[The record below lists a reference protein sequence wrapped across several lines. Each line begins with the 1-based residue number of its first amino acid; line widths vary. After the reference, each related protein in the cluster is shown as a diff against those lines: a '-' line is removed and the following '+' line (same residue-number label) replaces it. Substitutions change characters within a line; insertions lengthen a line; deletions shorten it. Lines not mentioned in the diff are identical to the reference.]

1 MHLDDVQLQRML
13 HREPGGAEP
22 SLGEHLSTCVDCRS
36 RLTEAEQDE
45 QWVLQRLRALDHAAR
60 PVSVEQIIASA
71 SARAPVWHR
80 WAAGIVLLLM
90 AAGVAYA
97 APGSPLPGVVH
108 RLIGLLQGREESRAA
123 PIPPPPVDASQA
135 GIAVDPGRRLT
146 IVFAGDQPEGVAIVS
161 LSDGSEIVLRA
172 AGGTTAFTSDI
183 DRVTIDHSG
192 QPATTEILIPR
203 HAPRVEIRARGRRI
217 FLKADSSIV
226 TSARPDP
233 EGRYRLPLASESR

>member
-108 RLIGLLQGREESRAA
+108 RLIGLLQGR
-123 PIPPPPVDASQA
+123 D
-135 GIAVDPGRRLT
+135 VDPGRRLT